1 MDKRVPFIQINNVTH
16 QYIDEQNGEIL
27 TALKSL
33 DLEVRKGE
41 FLCVI
46 GPSGCGKS
54 TLLYIIAGLIK
65 PLDGN
70 VYLGGEKISGPG
82 ADRGMVF
89 QEYALL
95 PWKNVKQQ
103 IALGLKY
110 KGMSKEEQIRKVKES
125 IHIVGLEGFE
135 NKYPH
140 ELSGGMKQRVAVART
155 LAVEP
160 SVILMD
166 EPFASV
172 DAQTRLTLQNELLKI
187 WKKTNQTII
196 FVTHSVEE
204 SVLLGSRI
212 AVICSRPGRV
222 KEIVEIDLSFE
233 EKHQRE
239 NSSKFLKVKKYL
251 TSLIEKL

>member
-16 QYIDEQNGEIL
+16 QYINEQNGEIL

-204 SVLLGSRI
+204 SVLLGSQI